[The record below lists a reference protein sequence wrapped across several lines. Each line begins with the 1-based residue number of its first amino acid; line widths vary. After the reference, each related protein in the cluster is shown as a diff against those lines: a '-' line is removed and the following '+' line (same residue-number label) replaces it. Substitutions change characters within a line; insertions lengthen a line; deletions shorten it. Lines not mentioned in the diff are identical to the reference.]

1 MLTKDQITISLYVG
15 NEKNLINMYVTQQ
28 ITRLNA
34 QLFASVTNLIRP
46 RLFKQ
51 SLTCIIKFRILLR
64 TGEKEVVK
72 TLAFST
78 KVVHTNPPK
87 KERKRDWRLTA
98 STTVTT
104 TTTSFVVV

>member
-1 MLTKDQITISLYVG
+1 MLTKEQITISLYVG
-15 NEKNLINMYVTQQ
+15 NEKNLTNIHVTQE
-28 ITRLNA
+28 ITRLNG

-51 SLTCIIKFRILLR
+51 SLTSLMKFRILLR

-78 KVVHTNPPK
+78 KVVHTNSP
-87 KERKRDWRLTA
+87 
-98 STTVTT
+98 
-104 TTTSFVVV
+104 